1 MEISDR
7 AWMHLKHSVEQT
19 KAEKICI
26 ILTKGEV
33 AMFELP
39 RGYTIKKAKES
50 EIDDRKSDNFS
61 S

>member
-7 AWMHLKHSVEQT
+7 AWMHLKRSVEQT
-19 KAEKICI
+19 EAKKICI

-39 RGYTIKKAKES
+39 DGYTIKKMKES
-50 EIDDRKSDNFS
+50 EIDDRKPDELST
-61 S
+61 